1 MLGVKRFRK
10 SKEETRLLLE
20 KNAHMLVAERFCL
33 GYGSNIEVFANAYLG
48 IDNCGTNCNTTI
60 ICGKE

>member
-33 GYGSNIEVFANAYLG
+33 GYGSNIEVFANAYLVL
-48 IDNCGTNCNTTI
+48 I
-60 ICGKE
+60 IVEQTVILQLSVGKE